1 MVKESCIYF
10 TGRLR
15 VLCARFVSRTH
26 LSRRRDVNTLLDTPF
41 PRRAI
46 ARERRSDS
54 YDAIKQSPPPPPP
67 PPPPSELFPELLT
80 SRLAAAAAAAAA
92 DGGGNRLSDRP
103 SDTAI
108 TTRLTLFTLE
118 MLRRFRLSERLRPI
132 LDTPAAFHKNVILF
146 FVE

>member
-1 MVKESCIYF
+1 
-10 TGRLR
+10 
-15 VLCARFVSRTH
+15 
-26 LSRRRDVNTLLDTPF
+26 LLDTPF

-46 ARERRSDS
+46 ARERHSDS

-67 PPPPSELFPELLT
+67 PPPSELFPEMLT
-80 SRLAAAAAAAAA
+80 SRLAAAAAAAA